1 VNGTIG
7 TEDADIDAPRHGTSA
22 LAAAK
27 WWLLYC
33 YLSISHTLKK
43 PGKTR
48 LHQFLGEMED
58 GDCRIQVR

>member
-1 VNGTIG
+1 
-7 TEDADIDAPRHGTSA
+7 

-58 GDCRIQVR
+58 GDCRI